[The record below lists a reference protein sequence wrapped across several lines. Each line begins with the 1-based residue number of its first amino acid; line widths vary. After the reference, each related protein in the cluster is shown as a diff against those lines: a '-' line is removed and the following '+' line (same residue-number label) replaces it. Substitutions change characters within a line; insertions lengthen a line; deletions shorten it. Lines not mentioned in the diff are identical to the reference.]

1 MGSAQILN
9 LGAAKDE
16 IRPNPPQP
24 VADEFTR
31 DLRRLQTRVQRQED
45 EYDAHGRRTKVLSIV
60 LGVLVVA
67 LLATI
72 WLVYPVLREEKKALA
87 DILNL
92 QNFSGTLSGQ
102 IISVEQNLQKMKADL
117 PALSERFDKAQASM
131 KANLQAVRNQVNRSL
146 QAIES
151 RVSGLESNQKESSDR
166 VNKLQEQV
174 TGLERELAAMRQ
186 KEAAA
191 NAEKIDASD
200 EPPKQ

>member
-16 IRPNPPQP
+16 IRPNPPQS

-45 EYDAHGRRTKVLSIV
+45 EYDAHGRRTKVLSII
-60 LGVLVVA
+60 LGALVVA
-67 LLATI
+67 LLTTV
-72 WLVYPVLREEKKALA
+72 WFVYPVLREEKKALA

-102 IISVEQNLQKMKADL
+102 IISLEQNLQKMKADL
-117 PALSERFDKAQASM
+117 PALSERVDKAQASM

-174 TGLERELAAMRQ
+174 TDLERELAAMR
-186 KEAAA
+186 
-191 NAEKIDASD
+191 
-200 EPPKQ
+200 P

>member
-1 MGSAQILN
+1 
-9 LGAAKDE
+9 
-16 IRPNPPQP
+16 
-24 VADEFTR
+24 
-31 DLRRLQTRVQRQED
+31 VQRQED
-45 EYDAHGRRTKVLSIV
+45 EYEAHGRRTQILSIV

-67 LLATI
+67 LLAIVWFT
-72 WLVYPVLREEKKALA
+72 YPALREEKKALA

-102 IISVEQNLQKMKADL
+102 VIAVEQNVQRMKADL
-117 PALSERFDKAQASM
+117 PALSERFDKAQANM
-131 KANLQAVRNQVNRSL
+131 KANLQTVRNQVNRSL

-186 KEAAA
+186 KEAA
-191 NAEKIDASD
+191 NADKSGAAD
-200 EPPKQ
+200 EPPTQ